1 MKNLLGI
8 MSLAVPYVIVTN
20 FLPHEGMMLAFPV
33 AAAIGIAAV
42 AGSALAAGGGEAAP
56 KVSGKKIVR
65 QAGKFLPA
73 IRKLEATGAIPGFQQ
88 AAATQTAR
96 RGLTGTGLG
105 AAINIA
111 GGGAGELFALRKA
124 LEMASGIQSQN
135 AALQAAAPPQQ
146 STTSNLLGA
155 LGQGLLSLPGGG
167 QQQGALPQS
176 TGPGAAKI
184 GETFPGTRSF

>member
-8 MSLAVPYVIVTN
+8 VSLVVPYIAVTN
-20 FLPHEGMMLAFPV
+20 FLTHEGMMLAFPV

-42 AGSALAAGGGEAAP
+42 AGSILTDPGAAEVP
-56 KVSGKKIVR
+56 KVSGKKIIR

-88 AAATQTAR
+88 AAAIQSAR

-105 AAINIA
+105 AALNIA

-124 LEMASGIQSQN
+124 LDMASGIQSQN
-135 AALQAAAPPQQ
+135 ANLQVGAPPPQ

-155 LGQGLLSLPGGG
+155 LGQGLLGLGATGG
-167 QQQGALPQS
+167 QQGALPQS
-176 TGPGAAKI
+176 TGPGAAEI
-184 GETFPGTRSF
+184 GETFQGTRPF